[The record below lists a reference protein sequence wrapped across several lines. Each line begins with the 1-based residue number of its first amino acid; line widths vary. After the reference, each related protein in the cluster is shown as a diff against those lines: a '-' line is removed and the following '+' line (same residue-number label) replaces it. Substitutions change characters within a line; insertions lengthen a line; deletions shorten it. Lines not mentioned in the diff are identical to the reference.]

1 MAEFFSA
8 FIAAGINGFVEVA
21 NDDTKIGL
29 ANAFLMTQKLP
40 TIDKKNLPSS
50 LSKLVAKFLSIV
62 DVKFNVKKYEKL
74 IVELVKA
81 FDKDF
86 MKWSKFNAMPE
97 EEQVTFKSLEVSLG
111 Y

>member
-8 FIAAGINGFVEVA
+8 FIAAGIRGFVEVA
-21 NDDTKIGL
+21 NDDTKIGI

-40 TIDKKNLPSS
+40 TIDKKNLPTS
-50 LSKLVAKFLSIV
+50 LSKIVSKFLTLFSV
-62 DVKFNVKKYEKL
+62 RFNVKKYEKL

-97 EEQVTFKSLEVSLG
+97 EEQVI
-111 Y
+111 YI